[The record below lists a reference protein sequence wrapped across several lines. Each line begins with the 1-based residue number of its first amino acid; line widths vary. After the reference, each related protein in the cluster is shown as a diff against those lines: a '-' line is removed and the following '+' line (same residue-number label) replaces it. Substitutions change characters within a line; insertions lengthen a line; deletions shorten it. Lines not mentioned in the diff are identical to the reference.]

1 MIKKILFYFTFISI
15 AIFAQAVGPKVTIP
29 QINYNFDYVPI
40 DSSLGH
46 TYMIYNGGG
55 GVLKLWGVKTT
66 CKCISASLDK
76 STLTPTDSARLDV
89 SYTNIKSSQGLDKYI
104 SIKTND
110 PNNPDVR
117 IFITRTIPTN
127 SPTLSSMPKDTTGGA
142 ASVAPVIYFPV
153 SDHDFGKLKQGTI
166 VSYTFKFMNKGNST
180 LKIKDITTSCG
191 CTAALVKD
199 KEIAPGKKGEL
210 AVQFDSSG
218 KIGKLSRKIT
228 ILSNDP
234 KQSYKVL
241 TIYADVET
249 K

>member
-1 MIKKILFYFTFISI
+1 MINKIFLII
-15 AIFAQAVGPKVTIP
+15 AFFSCLIIGQSVGPIVTIP

-55 GVLKLWGVKTT
+55 GVLKLWDVSTT
-66 CKCISASLDK
+66 CKCITATLDK

-89 SYTNIKSSQGLDKYI
+89 SYTNVKNSQGLDKYI

-110 PNNPDVR
+110 PNNPNVR
-117 IFITRTIPTN
+117 IYITRVINN
-127 SPTLSSMPKDTTGGA
+127 SPTLASMPKDSIGENSSA
-142 ASVAPVIYFPV
+142 VPVIYFPV
-153 SDHDFGKLKQGTI
+153 DEHNFGKIKQGTI
-166 VSYTFKFMNKGNST
+166 VSYTFKFMNKGKST

-199 KEIAPGKKGEL
+199 KEIAPGKEGEL
-210 AVQFDSSG
+210 AVQFDSNG

-241 TIYADVET
+241 TIYADVENN
-249 K
+249 